1 MLSSNVPILE
11 VVERQAA
18 FDELITMLT
27 AVNDEMV
34 LPHVE
39 KLLEIRRLRDQ
50 TDIVTIEASLRS
62 IGINLATGVNREKAL
77 RNSGRASLQNDSG

>member
-18 FDELITMLT
+18 LDELITMLT

-39 KLLEIRRLRDQ
+39 
-50 TDIVTIEASLRS
+50 V
-62 IGINLATGVNREKAL
+62 IG
-77 RNSGRASLQNDSG
+77 DSPPS